1 MRVDVIRK
9 AVRHEEVSP
18 VHFCQRN
25 GLLKPSHIPLAQLER
40 CELVA
45 LQFMLI
51 QVFQEM
57 QVIPALFEKQPRGVL
72 ALPSGEE
79 QIHTTLSFGA

>member
-1 MRVDVIRK
+1 
-9 AVRHEEVSP
+9 
-18 VHFCQRN
+18 
-25 GLLKPSHIPLAQLER
+25 
-40 CELVA
+40 
-45 LQFMLI
+45 MLI